1 VQNSAVD
8 IAPDGLGWNQ
18 LLADQIAF
26 ARALLQ
32 DVTSVPKPGSM
43 AQIL

>member
-1 VQNSAVD
+1 VD

-32 DVTSVPKPGSM
+32 DVTSPGSM